1 MLVHS
6 KFPLKVLLQE
16 KLGDTTNA
24 SSAASFE
31 GLMYSKVILKIF
43 CVFWRSERS
52 HRNIQR
58 GWKNRKK
65 NQTGRLLWSATCYD
79 TPDFECHS
87 ESANLKQFQQLL
99 LNIHNFLN
107 LVTRTVF
114 FRTLFVEFQPWTIT
128 IPKRSFKFNPLCANP
143 TKCSNTLKQFVVYLP
158 TDCLNV
164 FGHFVGLA
172 PIALEIKHSYG
183 YYFFFYRYF
192 SFFELEKSDQ

>member
-1 MLVHS
+1 MRAVPPVTKASCITKLFSRFFVS
-6 KFPLKVLLQE
+6 FGGQGEAIVTFKGAE
-16 KLGDTTNA
+16 KI
-24 SSAASFE
+24 E
-31 GLMYSKVILKIF
+31 
-43 CVFWRSERS
+43 
-52 HRNIQR
+52 
-58 GWKNRKK
+58 KK
-65 NQTGRLLWSATCYD
+65 SDLTFAIICHLLWHT
-79 TPDFECHS
+79 DFECHS

-128 IPKRSFKFNPLCANP
+128 IPNRSFKFNPLCANP

-164 FGHFVGLA
+164 FDHFVGLA

>member
-1 MLVHS
+1 MFVHS

-24 SSAASFE
+24 SSAASYE
-31 GLMYSKVILKIF
+31 GLMYNKVIFKIF

-65 NQTGRLLWSATCYD
+65 IRPDVWSATCYN

-87 ESANLKQFQQLL
+87 ESVNLKQFQQLL

-107 LVTRTVF
+107 LVTITVF

-128 IPKRSFKFNPLCANP
+128 IAKRSFKFNSLCANP

-164 FGHFVGLA
+164 FDHFVGLA
-172 PIALEIKHSYG
+172 PIVLEIKHSSG
-183 YYFFFYRYF
+183 YYFFSTGIFP
-192 SFFELEKSDQ
+192 FFELEKSDQ